1 MLDILRCKCRFADTP
16 KAENSCRETDAR
28 SQQAP
33 WFRHFRVGSTVAL
46 FVTVMPAYLAD
57 YLAEYRRLG
66 PQSFVRAYPWPVLIV
81 TGIGGI
87 LEGNSSRSGTMIT
100 ANSDLLQA
108 AALAGRVFPVVKG
121 RNSVPGPV
129 SIGRTSDNDLAIAE
143 YTISTRHCILALVDG
158 EYRLTDL
165 GATNGTFIND
175 VLLPPRKPGRLR
187 GGETLRMGR
196 FTLLFHL
203 PRGFGEF
210 LQQRTQSQDQDQDD
224 FGIANKKVI

>member
-1 MLDILRCKCRFADTP
+1 
-16 KAENSCRETDAR
+16 
-28 SQQAP
+28 
-33 WFRHFRVGSTVAL
+33 
-46 FVTVMPAYLAD
+46 MPAYLAD
-57 YLAEYRRLG
+57 FDAEYRRLG

-87 LEGNSSRSGTMIT
+87 LQGNSSRSGTMI
-100 ANSDLLQA
+100 ASNSDLLQA
-108 AALAGRVFPVVKG
+108 TALAGRVFPVVKG

-129 SIGRTSDNDLAIAE
+129 SIGRTSDNDLAIPE

-165 GATNGTFIND
+165 GATNGTLVNQ
-175 VLLPPRKPGRLR
+175 VPLAPRKPCRLR
-187 GGETLRMGR
+187 GGESLRMGR

-210 LQQRTQSQDQDQDD
+210 LRQRTQSSGQGHDD
-224 FGIANKKVI
+224 FGNVEKKVI